1 MRFIGK
7 RNIVYGIVSSLFF
20 WRKKKIANECLML
33 IGYQNSF
40 NGSSSSFMSFDNVS
54 KENIFVTKTK
64 SFLLD
69 DFVFGMTSLL
79 KRDYKEKFFFIDDIS
94 DIRNER
100 NVYILPTEYDS
111 KLIDGSIVVVEV
123 LLRL

>member
-1 MRFIGK
+1 
-7 RNIVYGIVSSLFF
+7 
-20 WRKKKIANECLML
+20 
-33 IGYQNSF
+33 
-40 NGSSSSFMSFDNVS
+40 MSFDNVS
-54 KENIFVTKTK
+54 KESIFVTKTK

-69 DFVFGMTSLL
+69 DFVFGKTSLLIL
-79 KRDYKEKFFFIDDIS
+79 KRDYKEYFFFIDDIS

-100 NVYILPTEYDS
+100 NVFILPTEYDS

>member
-1 MRFIGK
+1 
-7 RNIVYGIVSSLFF
+7 
-20 WRKKKIANECLML
+20 
-33 IGYQNSF
+33 
-40 NGSSSSFMSFDNVS
+40 MSFDNVS